1 MIDSLSVD
9 SPLSATD
16 YITIDDRDIGKE
28 MVTDDEIVSSLFPA
42 EEEED
47 DDKSSSK
54 SLPTVFTKDAVVAF
68 NFLQQGDIEINYDEF
83 KAFRALK
90 RKVELHSIT
99 KQKQNSN
106 RFICY

>member
-1 MIDSLSVD
+1 
-9 SPLSATD
+9 
-16 YITIDDRDIGKE
+16 

-47 DDKSSSK
+47 DDESSSK

-68 NFLQQGDIEINYDEF
+68 NFLQQGDIEINY

-90 RKVELHSIT
+90 RKVELHSIA
-99 KQKQNSN
+99 KQKQTRIDS
-106 RFICY
+106 FVID